1 MSNDGDEMRDLTVAE
16 CQDSMRKAIE
26 HLKGEFAAVRT
37 GRANPVLVEKLMVE
51 YFGSDVPLQQLAGVS
66 VPEARLLVITPYD
79 KSAISAIEK
88 AIHTSDLGINPSN
101 DGNLIRLSF
110 PQLTEER
117 RKELVKVVK
126 SRAEEG
132 RVALRN
138 IRRQARQELEALA
151 KSGDLSKD
159 DLARAEKDLDAA
171 TKAVVAEV
179 DALLAHKETELLE
192 V

>member
-1 MSNDGDEMRDLTVAE
+1 MSNSGDEMRDLVILE
-16 CQDSMRKAIE
+16 CQDSMSKAID
-26 HLKGEFAAVRT
+26 HLKGEFASVRT
-37 GRANPVLVEKLMVE
+37 GRANPVLVEKLRVE
-51 YFGSDVPLQQLAGVS
+51 YFGSEGPLQQLAGVS
-66 VPEARLLVITPYD
+66 VPEARLLVISPYD
-79 KSAISAIEK
+79 KSSIAAIEK
-88 AIHTSDLGINPSN
+88 AIQSSDLGINPNN

-126 SRAEEG
+126 NRAEEG

-138 IRRQARQELEALA
+138 IRRQARQDLEALE

-159 DLARAEKDLDAA
+159 DLARAEKDLDGA
-171 TKAVVAEV
+171 TKAVVGEV
-179 DALLAHKETELLE
+179 DSLLAHKETELLE

>member
-1 MSNDGDEMRDLTVAE
+1 MS
-16 CQDSMRKAIE
+16 KAID

-37 GRANPVLVEKLMVE
+37 GRANPVLVEKLRVE
-51 YFGSDVPLQQLAGVS
+51 YFGSEVPLQQLAGVS
-66 VPEARLLVITPYD
+66 VPEARLLVISPYD
-79 KSAISAIEK
+79 KSSIAAIEK
-88 AIHTSDLGINPSN
+88 AIQSSDLGINPNN

-126 SRAEEG
+126 NRAEEG

-138 IRRQARQELEALA
+138 IRRQARQDLEALE

-159 DLARAEKDLDAA
+159 DLARAEKDLDGA
-171 TKAVVAEV
+171 TKAVVGEV
-179 DALLAHKETELLE
+179 DSLLAHKETELLE

>member
-1 MSNDGDEMRDLTVAE
+1 MSNDGDEMRDLAVAE
-16 CQDSMRKAIE
+16 CQDGMRKAIN

-66 VPEARLLVITPYD
+66 VPEARLLVISPYD